1 MRSRSSRA
9 ARMRIRPRSAPLRAA
24 HFFCAVR
31 ARATAASTW
40 AAPAAGSSASIS
52 PVAGLMT
59 LKLAVSRGPPG
70 CAAAGFSAAACAR
83 SRSRPSTKAVS
94 SARALSLSASCH
106 SERAARSHT
115 PSIIAAIIEARLWA
129 SSPAIM
135 LRRSLRRFESMRR
148 W

>member
-1 MRSRSSRA
+1 MST
-9 ARMRIRPRSAPLRAA
+9 RPRSAPVRAA

-40 AAPAAGSSASIS
+40 AAPAAGSSASTS

-59 LKLAVSRGPPG
+59 LKLAAAAPG
-70 CAAAGFSAAACAR
+70 LGTRPAGFSAAACVR

-94 SARALSLSASCH
+94 SARALSLSASSH
-106 SERAARSHT
+106 SDRAARSHT
-115 PSIIAAIIEARLWA
+115 PSIIAAIIEARLCA
-129 SSPAIM
+129 SSPGIM